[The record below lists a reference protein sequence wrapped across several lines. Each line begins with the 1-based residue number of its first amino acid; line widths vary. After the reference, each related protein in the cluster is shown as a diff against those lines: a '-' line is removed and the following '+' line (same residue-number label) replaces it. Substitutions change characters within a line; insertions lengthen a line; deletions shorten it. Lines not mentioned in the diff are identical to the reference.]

1 MSLVNDL
8 DLEVTIWD
16 GQGYRVWAGNVY
28 YCDRDAVGSGR
39 TGYSLDSGTTT
50 CGLPADRK
58 NNVEKIDIAPARIP
72 SGATQMTVTVRAF
85 AVTGDGVEPCTR
97 PGTAR
102 QDFALAVENGHE

>member
-1 MSLVNDL
+1 MNDL
-8 DLEVTIWD
+8 DLDVTVWD
-16 GQGYRVWAGNVY
+16 GQGYRAWAGNVN

-39 TGYSLDSGTTT
+39 TGYSLDSATTT

-72 SGATQMTVTVRAF
+72 VGATQMTVTVRAF
-85 AVTGDGVEPCTR
+85 ALMGDGVAPCLR
-97 PGTAR
+97 PGTSR